1 MPIVRKILMIL
12 SIVIYL
18 LAANACSLIKEQ
30 RFQLNQATIQN
41 ATNGMLYDVKVLHQ
55 PTSAVGSTQSLLPNR
70 AFTVG
75 FNHREMMADYSV
87 ITWSD
92 NMGNSYRQQIELP
105 KNIDRDTQ
113 PKNLTYTIFDDNTVT
128 IMLNPSE

>member
-1 MPIVRKILMIL
+1 
-12 SIVIYL
+12 
-18 LAANACSLIKEQ
+18 
-30 RFQLNQATIQN
+30 
-41 ATNGMLYDVKVLHQ
+41 
-55 PTSAVGSTQSLLPNR
+55 
-70 AFTVG
+70 
-75 FNHREMMADYSV
+75 MADYSV

-128 IMLNPSE
+128 ITLNPSE